1 MVSAFRYKEGSVEWF
16 LKESPGTIAL
26 IQQTTET
33 VKTSAEGS
41 YLAGKTSARPS
52 PVKFRTEYET
62 GKQRY
67 RGAAI
72 AVHPNP
78 TTQQRIEDALAGA
91 AGRSTQFK
99 RGKSAEAADA

>member
-1 MVSAFRYKEGSVEWF
+1 MVSTFKYKEGSVEWF
-16 LKESPGTIAL
+16 LKESPGTLSL
-26 IQQTTET
+26 IEQTTET

-52 PVKFRTEYET
+52 PVRFRTEYET
-62 GKQRY
+62 GKTRY

-78 TTQQRIEDALAGA
+78 TTQSRIEDALGGA
-91 AGRSTQFK
+91 AGRSTEFH
-99 RGKSAEAADA
+99 RGKTAEAADA